1 MNLNYNNLTI
11 TLLYVY
17 KCLLCV
23 FVYSRFIENPLV
35 DLEVSKPSFL
45 RWFCHGSEGS
55 NPNAHTRGGIFGAGC
70 RAMARGFDMLSMGIL
85 GGMGDV

>member
-11 TLLYVY
+11 TLLYVS

-35 DLEVSKPSFL
+35 DLEASKPSFL
-45 RWFCHGSEGS
+45 MWFCH
-55 NPNAHTRGGIFGAGC
+55 AHTHGGIFGAGC
-70 RAMARGFDMLSMGIL
+70 RAMARGFDMLSMGVL